1 MTLRTIL
8 KTKGYSS
15 KNYIGE
21 GSSKVVWKL
30 DDYAVM
36 NATDEQR
43 GLKENPLEDDII
55 KSNRRY
61 EMEYNFTLFLHQ
73 TLTDESDVVYIP
85 KVFLYSGDPFE
96 DNRFRYAKEVCDK
109 IVIEDSLF
117 EEMIQV
123 SDKLLDNGWFYADM
137 KPENL
142 GRFDGKLSILDTDYR
157 SFYRVP
163 DKKKEDFRLWS
174 YLIILVYCYNFV
186 EMNKERLFQFIED
199 KKLTE
204 EKCETLFQRYIG
216 DDYLNIMNQKRDKR
230 TLIAE
235 DISIEIVEYG
245 NEYFIEKKMDKYIQL
260 VNIIC
265 PYEFFIQYGYKGDK
279 TAHDIF
285 LELITKREIVENS
298 RQSNVKPPGRRSVKV
313 NQNRLSRR
321 GTTLSTV
328 RPRTSAILRRTAK
341 NNKSLVSA
349 SRPVVRTMTGR
360 LPPTPIEVRRS
371 LPVRLPPPPGE
382 VRRSLSRVP
391 LPPSRTSSI
400 GVKK

>member
-8 KTKGYSS
+8 KTKGYNSS

-30 DDYAVM
+30 DDHAVM

-43 GLKENPLEDDII
+43 GLNENSSEDDII
-55 KSNRRY
+55 KSNQRY

-73 TLTDESDVVYIP
+73 TLTFENVDSHVVYIP

-96 DNRFRYAKEVCDK
+96 DKRFRYAKEVCDK

-117 EEMIQV
+117 KEMIQL

-142 GRFDGKLSILDTDYR
+142 GRFNGILSILDTDYR

-163 DKKKEDFRLWS
+163 DQKKEDFRLWS

-186 EMNKERLFQFIED
+186 KMNMKGLFQFIEE
-199 KKLTE
+199 KKLTKE
-204 EKCETLFQRYIG
+204 TCETLFKTYIG
-216 DDYLNIMNQKRDKR
+216 DDYVNIMNQKRYER
-230 TLIAE
+230 TLKAE
-235 DISIEIVEYG
+235 EISSEIVEYG
-245 NEYFIEKKMDKYIQL
+245 NKYFTEKKMDKYIHL

-279 TAHDIF
+279 SAHDIF
-285 LELITKREIVENS
+285 LELISKREIVENP
-298 RQSNVKPPGRRSVKV
+298 RQSNVKQPGRRSV
-313 NQNRLSRR
+313 NQSRLSRSETR
-321 GTTLSTV
+321 RSSV
-328 RPRTSAILRRTAK
+328 RPRTSANRLTAK
-341 NNKSLVSA
+341 INNSSVGIPKP
-349 SRPVVRTMTGR
+349 RR
-360 LPPTPIEVRRS
+360 LNITKAEAK
-371 LPVRLPPPPGE
+371 PPPPPSNSS
-382 VRRSLSRVP
+382 VPVKRP
-391 LPPSRTSSI
+391 LPPRRTLSI
-400 GVKK
+400 GR